1 MMGALRYLLLLGLCF
16 TGLASAYGR
25 IAVIPQQA
33 EDTVLL
39 FDTDTNKNL
48 ALLQVA
54 RAPVG
59 VGISEDGKFAY
70 ITHPERGLVTEIDLA
85 AKKISKTIFVGG
97 QPFGIQLHQT
107 WRRMLFIT
115 DWSRD
120 ALVVVDAERGLVV
133 DLLAVGQ
140 APAGIAIDP
149 VKKRIYTANR
159 EDNTV
164 SVLDLFKPRQYGLIE
179 TGKGPYALALS
190 PDGAT
195 LFVASVQDS
204 ILAAYDTDTLLE
216 KGRAE
221 TGGYPYAIA
230 IAEDMSAVYVSNQG
244 DDTISRFS
252 YGDLTE
258 QGRIA
263 VGKSPEAIDFI
274 DRDTLLVTNWF
285 SDDLSI
291 VDLAAE
297 KETRRIPVGKGARA
311 FGRFISP

>member
-1 MMGALRYLLLLGLCF
+1 MMGARRYLLLLVLCF
-16 TGLASAYGR
+16 AGLANAYGR

-54 RAPVG
+54 KAPVG

-70 ITHPERGLVTEIDLA
+70 VTHPERGLVTEIDLA

-97 QPFGIQLHQT
+97 QPFGIQLHKT

-204 ILAAYDTDTLLE
+204 TLTAYDTDTLLE
-216 KGRAE
+216 KGRTE

-230 IAEDMSAVYVSNQG
+230 IAEDMSAIYVSNQG

-252 YGDLTE
+252 YADLTE

-297 KETRRIPVGKGARA
+297 KETRRIPAGKGARA